1 MLDEKSV
8 IPLYYQLK
16 EIIKEK
22 IKDGSWEEGQ
32 KVPSERELM
41 ELYSISRA
49 TARKALNDLLF
60 EGLIEKKQ
68 GVGTF
73 VAKRK
78 VLQDLTG
85 ELAFAH
91 QARAQ
96 GLVPRLKVF
105 FSGTDKNIPKR
116 LLNIFKLTNSE
127 QVFIYSGVLFA
138 DDQPIILAS
147 SYIPLELVPNISEKN
162 LEKTILFDYL
172 KNECKINIT
181 HSTIDIEPIILNEF
195 EAKQLNT
202 DVGKPA
208 LAIERILYAD
218 DRAAVI
224 LKNIMLGERCKY
236 LFTVKQD
243 NNNDPGLNIDLKF
256 NISPS

>member
-22 IKDGSWEEGQ
+22 IKDGSLKEGE

-41 ELYSISRA
+41 EQYNISRA

-91 QARAQ
+91 QVRAQ
-96 GLVPRLKVF
+96 GLIPGIKVI
-105 FSGTDKNIPKR
+105 FSGSDKNIPKR
-116 LLNIFKLTNSE
+116 IVNTFQLNDSEQIFK
-127 QVFIYSGVLFA
+127 YSGVLFA
-138 DDQPIILAS
+138 DNQPLILATTFL
-147 SYIPLELVPNISEKN
+147 PLELVPNITEKN
-162 LEKTILFDYL
+162 LEKLILFDYL
-172 KNECKINIT
+172 QNECNIHIT
-181 HSTIDIEPIILNEF
+181 HSTIDIEPVNINEF
-195 EAKQLNT
+195 EAHHLNSEM
-202 DVGKPA
+202 GKPA
-208 LAIERILYAD
+208 LSVERIIYE
-218 DRAAVI
+218 DRKAAVI
-224 LKNIMLGERCKY
+224 SKHIMLGERCKY
-236 LFTVKQD
+236 FFTIKQNSNHEPD
-243 NNNDPGLNIDLKF
+243 LNIDLKF
-256 NISPS
+256 NIGPS